1 MAGVSPHVTVDVLV
15 EPFLWSWA
23 VWLLA
28 GLRWILVVRVSL
40 QPCAFVAARRCGLR
54 AAALC
59 FPVGPN
65 YVRSHADLQSQ
76 RLSCKLEVAAKL

>member
-15 EPFLWSWA
+15 EPFIWSWA

-40 QPCAFVAARRCGLR
+40 QPCAFCGSK
-54 AAALC
+54 ALWPSC
-59 FPVGPN
+59 CCPLFPFSPN

>member
-1 MAGVSPHVTVDVLV
+1 MAGVSPRVTVDVLV

-28 GLRWILVVRVSL
+28 GLRWILVARVSL
-40 QPCAFVAARRCGLR
+40 QPCACCGLR